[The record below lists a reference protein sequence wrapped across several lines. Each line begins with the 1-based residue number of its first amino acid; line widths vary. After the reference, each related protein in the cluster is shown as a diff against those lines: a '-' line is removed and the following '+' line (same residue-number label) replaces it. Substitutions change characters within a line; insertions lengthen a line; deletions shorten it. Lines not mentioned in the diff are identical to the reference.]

1 MSTIDELE
9 NFLLTEIVVDQN
21 IESISPDDDL
31 IMQGIIDSLGI
42 MKLVEYLE
50 NTFKIKISDD
60 DIVPENFQTLKN
72 LEKLI
77 EMKRQG

>member
-1 MSTIDELE
+1 MSTIKELE

-31 IMQGIIDSLGI
+31 IMKGIIDSLGI
-42 MKLVEYLE
+42 MKLVAYLE
-50 NTFKIKISDD
+50 DTCKIIVSDD
-60 DIVPENFQTLKN
+60 DLIPENFQTIEK

-77 EMKRQG
+77 EIKRKV

>member
-1 MSTIDELE
+1 MSTIEKLE
-9 NFLLTEIVVDQN
+9 NFLLNEIVVDQN

-42 MKLVEYLE
+42 MKLVAYLE
-50 NTFKIKISDD
+50 DTCKIMISDD
-60 DIVPENFQTLKN
+60 DLIPENFQTIER

-77 EMKRQG
+77 EMKRQV

>member
-1 MSTIDELE
+1 MSTIEKLE
-9 NFLLTEIVVDQN
+9 NFLLNEIVVDQN

-42 MKLVEYLE
+42 MKLVAYLE
-50 NTFKIKISDD
+50 DTCKIIISDD
-60 DIVPENFQTLKN
+60 DLIPENFQTIER

-77 EMKRQG
+77 EMKRNV